1 MLNFLEDEN
10 VLGNKKNVRK
20 DSDLEGRLKFE
31 KDLEI
36 ENFLRKS
43 YMQGM
48 GDKKVVAKRVW
59 LPRESPWNDIIVW
72 GFAWGLV
79 ISR

>member
-1 MLNFLEDEN
+1 MEDEN

-36 ENFLRKS
+36 ENFLIKS
-43 YMQGM
+43 YMQNM
-48 GDKKVVAKRVW
+48 GDKKW
-59 LPRESPWNDIIVW
+59 
-72 GFAWGLV
+72 
-79 ISR
+79 